1 MFAEPYNI
9 DLAIR
14 FVNHSSETDLTITT
28 HQLIEK
34 GYFPKELP
42 PIFSSSSLAQ
52 NLTSLPLTSSR
63 NYSQPLRYSYS
74 KYSSVHRA
82 VSIPNPLHYIK
93 LAEQVVTD
101 WTNLLA
107 HCNSSPLSK
116 TAPKPD
122 SARAITWRTTLD
134 QLAILRAEQRVGARY
149 VLKSDVTNFYG
160 SVYTHAIPWALHS
173 KAVAKADRSYK
184 SSAQGGPPLY
194 GNLLDLASR
203 NIQSGQTIGIPI
215 GPDTSIPIG
224 EALLA
229 SVDILL
235 ANRIGG
241 SLAGFRFVDDYE
253 LVFGTFTEAENA
265 RNILQDSLAEFEL
278 QLNPRKTQIIE
289 LPSALDTSWTQ
300 ELSAF
305 AIESPIE
312 NILQSQ
318 LIRYFSRAFELARL
332 FPGDPVLKYAVR
344 RIPDED
350 TRAASLVLQRLLFQ
364 TAAADPGTL
373 QTALYVTYKHKES
386 GRSVDKQSL
395 ERALSAILCRHSG
408 LQHGGDIAWALWGAI
423 VFDIKLSDEV
433 ADAIEKV
440 SDPIA
445 VLMALFAE
453 SQSIFS
459 RTLQKSQWTT
469 MAQGTELFESTWLV
483 AYEAFGHGWLPS
495 LTVDPANSDP
505 FFEAARKN
513 RVQFMDLSTN
523 LDIPSPSPGG
533 VYA

>member
-1 MFAEPYNI
+1 MA
-9 DLAIR
+9 
-14 FVNHSSETDLTITT
+14 ITT
-28 HQLIEK
+28 PQLLQR
-34 GYFPKELP
+34 GYLPKELP

-52 NLTSLPLTSSR
+52 NLAALPLSS
-63 NYSQPLRYSYS
+63 SQQSSYPSRYSYS
-74 KYSSVHRA
+74 KYASVHRA
-82 VSIPNPLHYIK
+82 ISIPNPLHYIQ
-93 LAEQVVTD
+93 LAEQVVTHWSD
-101 WTNLLA
+101 LLA
-107 HCNSSPLSK
+107 HCNSSPLSR

-122 SARAITWRTTLD
+122 STRAITWQTSLD
-134 QLAILRAEQRVGARY
+134 QLTILRAEQRVGARY
-149 VLKSDVTNFYG
+149 VLQSDVTNFYG
-160 SVYTHAIPWALHS
+160 SVYTHAIPWALHT
-173 KAVAKADRSYK
+173 KATAKADRSPRC
-184 SSAQGGPPLY
+184 STNGGPPLY
-194 GNLLDLASR
+194 GNLLDLTSR

-229 SVDILL
+229 SVDNLL

-241 SLAGFRFVDDYE
+241 SLTGFRFVDDYE

-278 QLNPRKTQIIE
+278 QLNPRKTRIIE
-289 LPSALDTSWTQ
+289 LPSTLDTSWAQ
-300 ELSAF
+300 ELSSF
-305 AIESPIE
+305 AIGSQRA
-312 NILQSQ
+312 NVLQSQ

-350 TRAASLVLQRLLFQ
+350 TRTASFMLQRLLFQ

-373 QTALYVTYKHKES
+373 QTALYVTYKHRQS
-386 GRSVDKQSL
+386 GGSVDKPL
-395 ERALSAILCRHSG
+395 MERALSSILCRHSG
-408 LQHGGDIAWALWGAI
+408 LQHGGDIAWALWGAV
-423 VFDIKLSDEV
+423 VFDIQLSDQV
-433 ADAIEKV
+433 ADAIENV

-453 SQSIFS
+453 SRNVFS
-459 RTLQKSQWTT
+459 RPLQKSQWTA

-495 LTVDPANSDP
+495 LTADPASSDS
-505 FFEAARKN
+505 FFAAARTN
-513 RVQFMDLSTN
+513 GVQFMDPSTR